1 MILLIIRLGKYNM
14 NIPFEILIDTREKKP
29 FFYNRIN
36 NTKFP
41 ELKIKFKNLKTGD
54 YSIKGYSDPAIHQHS
69 ITIERKEISD
79 LFGST
84 GRGRV
89 RLEKEFI
96 RMADFDYAALIIE
109 ADFKTIFKSPPEL
122 SMMKPKS
129 VFRTIIAF
137 CQRYNVQCFPCP
149 DRSFAEQTT
158 YILLKR
164 FFDDRQKGGKM
175 EFCKI

>member
-1 MILLIIRLGKYNM
+1 MAMSENNMVVIIDR
-14 NIPFEILIDTREKKP
+14 REQRP
-29 FFYNRIN
+29 FFIDKIGDIN
-36 NTKFP
+36 FP
-41 ELKIKFKNLKTGD
+41 GLSFEWQGLKTGD
-54 YSIKGYSDPAIHQHS
+54 YSIKSMSDPNIYQHS
-69 ITIERKEISD
+69 ICLERKSLSD

-109 ADFKTIFKSPPEL
+109 ADYKTIFKNPPEL

-164 FFDDRQKGGKM
+164 FFDDRQKGGKL
-175 EFCKI
+175 EFCKL